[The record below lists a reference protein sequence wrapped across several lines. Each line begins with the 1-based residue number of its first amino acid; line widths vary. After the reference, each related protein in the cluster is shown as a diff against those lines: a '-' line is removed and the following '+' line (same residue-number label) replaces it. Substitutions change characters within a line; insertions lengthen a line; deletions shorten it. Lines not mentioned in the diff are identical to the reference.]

1 MGQHIIEMESFAAQP
16 YLHTE
21 RAILRV
27 PKAID
32 FQITIEK
39 SNWYSYRKISPFIE
53 GRVSLFHEN
62 KRGNRFNI
70 FP

>member
-1 MGQHIIEMESFAAQP
+1 MGQHVIEMASFAAQP
-16 YLHTE
+16 YTAE
-21 RAILRV
+21 RAMLRV

-39 SNWYSYRKISPFIE
+39 SNWYSYRKTSPFIE
-53 GRVSLFHEN
+53 GRANLFHEN
-62 KRGNRFNI
+62 KRGNGFNI